1 MSRRLVRCNALTSEQ
16 IERGRVRSLLSLL
29 SQKFPVQYRTIDSE
43 QQHWIDD
50 LAKTARTMIDAR
62 LFFDETDFWTQLVE
76 IVNTPAV
83 YRARLQQQDGEVV
96 VARVHRAKTSW
107 QKLRI

>member
-1 MSRRLVRCNALTSEQ
+1 LTSEQ

-43 QQHWIDD
+43 QRQWIND
-50 LAKTARTMIDAR
+50 LAETAQTMIDAR
-62 LFFDETDFWTQLVE
+62 QFFDETDFWNQLVE
-76 IVNTPAV
+76 IVNTPDV